1 MSTKKETIKDHNL
14 KRKARL
20 RQRIQTLMG
29 WSEFEYN
36 QVLFDTAVWYMEKDG
51 VDPISNFILLQQMFW
66 NWWTNQW
73 MIVDENFLYMYE
85 DGRIS
90 DTNPE
95 REYIKL
101 HRGIDVY
108 PDQLIWDAIHDD
120 YNKMFDQL
128 KSTHN
133 G

>member
-1 MSTKKETIKDHNL
+1 
-14 KRKARL
+14 
-20 RQRIQTLMG
+20 MG

-90 DTNPE
+90 DTNAE